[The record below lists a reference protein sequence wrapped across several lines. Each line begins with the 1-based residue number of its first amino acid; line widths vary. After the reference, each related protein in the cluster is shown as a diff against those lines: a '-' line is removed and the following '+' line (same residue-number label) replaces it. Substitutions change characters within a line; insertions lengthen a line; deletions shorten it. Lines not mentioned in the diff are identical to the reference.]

1 MYLRKA
7 LYKHQLLFCLMVF
20 LLMNSA
26 AFASYLLIP
35 MDEESQSNHLKAYG
49 ITFQSLLKGRKVQWL
64 LNYRG
69 GSFLLEDHEDFRREC
84 TIRGVSFEIVSEA
97 ETLKIIEYI
106 ASPSQNMEAVVLEKA
121 PKIAVYSP
129 KDKQPWDDAVTM
141 VLQYAE
147 IPYEVVY
154 DQEVLE
160 DKLLLY

>member
-1 MYLRKA
+1 MYLRKL
-7 LYKHQLLFCLMVF
+7 LYRNQLFYCLIVF

-49 ITFQSLLKGRKVQWL
+49 ITYQSLLQGRKVQWL

-97 ETLKIIEYI
+97 ETR
-106 ASPSQNMEAVVLEKA
+106 
-121 PKIAVYSP
+121 
-129 KDKQPWDDAVTM
+129 
-141 VLQYAE
+141 
-147 IPYEVVY
+147 
-154 DQEVLE
+154 
-160 DKLLLY
+160 